1 MPDIQQKITIAIDG
15 YSSCGKS
22 TLAKDLASRLDYI
35 HIDSGA
41 MYRAVAFYIL
51 QHQIDIDDITAVNAA
66 LGQIDISFQYVSTE
80 VHTFLNGADI
90 ENDIRSIAV
99 SNLVSPVAAISTVR
113 RALVTQQRMM
123 GRNKGIVMDGRD
135 IGTVVFTNAE
145 LKLFI
150 TASLEERIKR
160 RTLDL
165 KSKGLEATSEEI
177 ERSIV
182 DRDRIDSTRSDSPL
196 RKADDAVVIDNTQL
210 SREQQLEVAYH
221 LALIKIEQNIR

>member
-1 MPDIQQKITIAIDG
+1 
-15 YSSCGKS
+15 
-22 TLAKDLASRLDYI
+22 
-35 HIDSGA
+35 
-41 MYRAVAFYIL
+41 
-51 QHQIDIDDITAVNAA
+51 
-66 LGQIDISFQYVSTE
+66 VSTE